1 MQFTFTVHGKPA
13 TQGSKT
19 YLGPGRMKESNPRLP
34 AWRADVAAAC
44 RQARPPGWPTT
55 GAMQATMVFRF
66 PRAQSHFRSNG
77 DLKPTAP
84 LYPVTIVGGDVDKLA
99 RAVNDAITS
108 SGTWGDDKQLVRMFT
123 ERVFCGPGELPGAT
137 ITLLALEPQG

>member
-19 YLGPGRMKESNPRLP
+19 YLGPGRMKEANPRLP

-55 GAMQATMVFRF
+55 GPMQASMVFRF
-66 PRAQSHFRSNG
+66 ARAQNHFRASG
-77 DLKPTAP
+77 ELKPGAP
-84 LYPVTIVGGDVDKLA
+84 VFPVAISGGDVDKLA
-99 RAVNDAITS
+99 RAVNDAITA
-108 SGTWGDDKQLVRMFT
+108 SGSWGDDKQLVRMFT
-123 ERVFCGPGELPGAT
+123 ERVFCAPGELPGAT
-137 ITLLALEPQG
+137 ITLLALAPQG